1 MNRNPEVHQKQA
13 RVKRK
18 LSPQDRATLS
28 EEGGEKEKE
37 RSRWVGT
44 LHQLLQSCEVL
55 ESCQHQAAASQVGN
69 CL

>member
-1 MNRNPEVHQKQA
+1 MNRNPEVKNRQGS
-13 RVKRK
+13 KRK

-28 EEGGEKEKE
+28 EDRGEKEKE

-44 LHQLLQSCEVL
+44 LHQLLHSCEVL
-55 ESCQHQAAASQVGN
+55 ESCQCRAAASQVGD